1 MANNYFGIYVN
12 PPHTL
17 MLQIQLFR
25 NKTFFSLFVCR
36 CGWKL
41 GHHRSPFFLYQ
52 SFNRKWHTIISNY
65 FHLNNPQNRTGGLGC
80 FVHIRGKVFTM
91 LCMSKISCYEKWKI
105 IYFCNSRERN
115 PFFALDRKANP
126 IYGSCYSKMEK
137 TANGPLWSTTCA
149 TLDRLCIKCNK
160 K

>member
-1 MANNYFGIYVN
+1 LANNYFGIYVN

-52 SFNRKWHTIISNY
+52 SFNRKWHTIISYY

-80 FVHIRGKVFTM
+80 FVQIRGKKY
-91 LCMSKISCYEKWKI
+91 LPCYAWVRSRVMRNERSFIFATREKEILFLHWTAKQIPFMVLVIPKWK
-105 IYFCNSRERN
+105 
-115 PFFALDRKANP
+115 KQQ
-126 IYGSCYSKMEK
+126 MV
-137 TANGPLWSTTCA
+137 
-149 TLDRLCIKCNK
+149 LCGQPHVQH
-160 K
+160 

>member
-12 PPHTL
+12 PPPHTL

-80 FVHIRGKVFTM
+80 FVHIRRKKYLPCSAWVRSRVMRNERSFIFATRWKEILFLHWTAKQIPIPFM
-91 LCMSKISCYEKWKI
+91 VLVIPKWK
-105 IYFCNSRERN
+105 
-115 PFFALDRKANP
+115 KQQ
-126 IYGSCYSKMEK
+126 MV
-137 TANGPLWSTTCA
+137 
-149 TLDRLCIKCNK
+149 LCGQPHVQH
-160 K
+160 